1 MPRLGQAIP
10 ARVPGEHQEG
20 ALILKRAIA
29 TATFI
34 LTFAPPAVASPM
46 PRHWHAPP
54 WWLHQAVCIHQRE
67 GAWNDNTGNSY
78 FGGMQFLQSTWRS
91 VGGPYE
97 EAFNHPGDR
106 RYPFAAS
113 PREQLYRAWLVYRR
127 DGNSWRE
134 WGTAPACGVR

>member
-1 MPRLGQAIP
+1 MAT
-10 ARVPGEHQEG
+10 
-20 ALILKRAIA
+20 LI
-29 TATFI
+29 F
-34 LTFAPPAVASPM
+34 TFATPAVASPM

-78 FGGMQFLQSTWRS
+78 FGGMQFLESTWES

-97 EAFNHPGDR
+97 AAFDHPGDR
-106 RYPFAAS
+106 RYPFLAS

-127 DGNSWRE
+127 DNNSWRE